1 MQTKQNEKN
10 NKSWVCNIY
19 NLGKRN
25 YNGMMFMYVYQP
37 QDKDLFRHLH
47 KTTTTTIEKF
57 FVYLRE
63 RDYKKKRIGFR
74 QGRLFQNKEIF
85 CLGQAVIK
93 STTHT
98 YTNIYAE
105 IRIYWYTG

>member
-63 RDYKKKRIGFR
+63 RDYKKKKNWFSSRTTFSKQRNFLSGPS
-74 QGRLFQNKEIF
+74 GNKNNN
-85 CLGQAVIK
+85 
-93 STTHT
+93 TH
-98 YTNIYAE
+98 IH
-105 IRIYWYTG
+105 